1 MSRKYSL
8 KENNSF
14 IEGIGWFAMFRV
26 FTTEEFD
33 KELGKLDNSEQ
44 RRVKSIL
51 EQLKEQGGAVGKP
64 LSGLS
69 FFKEKKF
76 GGKRLYF
83 LVYQE
88 MLVVLV
94 LAISD
99 KKTQQATINKILVD
113 IAEYQQY
120 VFRILDKK

>member
-1 MSRKYSL
+1 
-8 KENNSF
+8 
-14 IEGIGWFAMFRV
+14 MFRV

-33 KELGKLDNSEQ
+33 KDFSKLDNSEQ
-44 RRVKSIL
+44 QRVKIIL
-51 EQLKEQGGAVGKP
+51 AQLKEQGGSVGKP

-88 MLVVLV
+88 FLVVLV
-94 LAISD
+94 LALSD
-99 KKTQQATINKILVD
+99 KKTQQVTIEDFEKPIQNHL
-113 IAEYQQY
+113 
-120 VFRILDKK
+120 RRG